1 MPDAVSEPGSA
12 SVLDSVAESV
22 VRELSR
28 TGATVATAESLT
40 GGLVAAAL
48 TSVPGASVAVRGGV
62 VAYATDLKASLAGVP
77 ADLLDRSGPVSA
89 ATASA
94 MASGA
99 RRVCDATYG
108 VATTGVA
115 GPNWQD
121 GHPPGTLYVAVA
133 GPRGE
138 VTDAPA
144 GLPHGGPE
152 RGRPLR
158 SRPAAPSSCRG
169 GGIDAAVGALTVTRP
184 RHGGFGAQRR
194 YRGSDTAP
202 HDAEGSGRWFS
213 SGV

>member
-1 MPDAVSEPGSA
+1 MPDPG
-12 SVLDSVAESV
+12 LDSVAESV

-40 GGLVAAAL
+40 GGLVAAVL

-62 VAYATDLKASLAGVP
+62 VAYATDLKTSLAGVP

-144 GLPHGGPE
+144 GL
-152 RGRPLR
+152 RGDRTAVR
-158 SRPAAPSSCRG
+158 N
-169 GGIDAAVGALTVTRP
+169 AAVRCALDLLRRVVAGAAESTP
-184 RHGGFGAQRR
+184 RSQR
-194 YRGSDTAP
+194 
-202 HDAEGSGRWFS
+202 
-213 SGV
+213 

>member
-1 MPDAVSEPGSA
+1 MPDPMS
-12 SVLDSVAESV
+12 DSMAEIV

-28 TGATVATAESLT
+28 AGATVATAESLT

-48 TSVPGASVAVRGGV
+48 TAVPGASAAVRGGV

-77 ADLLDRSGPVSA
+77 ADVLERNGPVSA
-89 ATASA
+89 ATAAA

-99 RRVCDATYG
+99 RRVCGATYG

-138 VTDAPA
+138 ATDALA
-144 GLPHGGPE
+144 GVHGDRAAVRTAAVRCALGLLRRIVGEAAESTPWPE
-152 RGRPLR
+152 R
-158 SRPAAPSSCRG
+158 
-169 GGIDAAVGALTVTRP
+169 
-184 RHGGFGAQRR
+184 
-194 YRGSDTAP
+194 
-202 HDAEGSGRWFS
+202 
-213 SGV
+213 